1 MLCSCARQGSKMS
14 IWLSLALDRETVRR
28 STKVGLIVGT
38 VLVCIN
44 HGDALLA
51 GNIDMNRA
59 AKMILTYFVPYLVS
73 TYASLSAK
81 LESEWICKTKLL
93 LTLLNMCIK
102 FYRYLKNLLISFNF
116 SYILSKFKAL
126 NVNKLFIKCLPNLII
141 IIHRL
146 Y

>member
-1 MLCSCARQGSKMS
+1 MSK
-14 IWLSLALDRETVRR
+14 WLSLALDRETVRR

-59 AKMILTYFVPYLVS
+59 AKMILTYFVPYLIS

-81 LESEWICKTKLL
+81 LESE
-93 LTLLNMCIK
+93 
-102 FYRYLKNLLISFNF
+102 
-116 SYILSKFKAL
+116 
-126 NVNKLFIKCLPNLII
+126 
-141 IIHRL
+141 
-146 Y
+146 